1 MNDIR
6 DKTLLDYNFKQ
17 LSTEGEVNSTW
28 LITELANQRAR
39 ELLFTCSVV
48 YTNIDYSA
56 NTDIQLP
63 CRICLLASTMII
75 LNDALKIKFCPQL
88 SRAKLVV
95 VLSEAFS

>member
-1 MNDIR
+1 MIR
-6 DKTLLDYNFKQ
+6 ICYAGKYITNIGEYDSEIPQFELEHILSSDAFRPIVPERKYLMDYNIPCGV
-17 LSTEGEVNSTW
+17 T
-28 LITELANQRAR
+28 
-39 ELLFTCSVV
+39 
-48 YTNIDYSA
+48 
-56 NTDIQLP
+56 TDIQVP